1 MSAARRHRLLAG
13 MVADLGLFKIK
24 IIMLRRNI
32 FLLQPAPGKLAWR
45 NAACQEIEGRGARSS
60 QTKRIGGI
68 SPYLRLEK
76 VILVFLICRVAK

>member
-1 MSAARRHRLLAG
+1 MSAARRHRLLPG
-13 MVADLGLFKIK
+13 RVADLGLFKIK

-68 SPYLRLEK
+68 LPYLRLEK

>member
-1 MSAARRHRLLAG
+1 
-13 MVADLGLFKIK
+13 
-24 IIMLRRNI
+24 MLRRNT
-32 FLLQPAPGKLAWR
+32 FLLQPAPGKLAWG
-45 NAACQEIEGRGARSS
+45 NAAYQETDGYGARSS